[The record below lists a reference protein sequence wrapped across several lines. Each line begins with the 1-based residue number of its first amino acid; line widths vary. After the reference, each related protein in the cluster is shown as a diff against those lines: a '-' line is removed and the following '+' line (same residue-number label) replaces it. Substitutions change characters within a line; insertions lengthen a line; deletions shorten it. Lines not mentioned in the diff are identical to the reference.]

1 MLPQE
6 LLRAKRDGVE
16 LQPRDIAAFVGGI
29 TDGRVTEG
37 QVAAFAM
44 AVLWHGMTD
53 AETVALTLA
62 MRDSGSVLDWRLLGE
77 ARPVVDKHSTGGIG
91 DKTSL
96 IVAPLLA
103 ACGCAVPM
111 VSGRGLGHT
120 GGTLD
125 KMDSIPGYVS
135 QPDSGTFVRVVRE
148 TGFAIVGA
156 TADLAPADRRLYAIR
171 DVTATVESLPLITAS
186 ILSKKLA
193 EGTQSLVL
201 DVKVGS
207 GAFLPAIED
216 ARALAESLT
225 RVSAGAGVPATAL
238 LTAMD
243 QALGRAVGNALEVAE
258 CLAGLTGGPF
268 DPRLRAVT
276 MALTEAALRLAGL
289 DPALAEARLRD
300 GSAAEAFARG
310 IAALGGPAN
319 VLRHR
324 FPPAPIIRALH
335 PPRAGVVETIDAR
348 AVGLAVVELGG
359 GRTRPQDP
367 VDHRVGLSEVAGLRE
382 PAGPDRPLCLIHA
395 ADEAGYARAA
405 ARLLAAFGVGD
416 APGAMLPPIL
426 PPILP

>member
-16 LQPRDIAAFVGGI
+16 LQPADIAAFVTGI

-37 QVAAFAM
+37 QAAAFAM
-44 AVLWHGMTD
+44 AVLWRGMTD

-62 MRDSGSVLDWRLLGE
+62 MRDSGTVLDWRALGE
-77 ARPVVDKHSTGGIG
+77 TRPVVDKHSTGGIG

-111 VSGRGLGHT
+111 ISGRGLGHT

-125 KMDSIPGYVS
+125 KMDALPGYVS
-135 QPDSGTFVRVVRE
+135 QPDPETFVRVVRE

-186 ILSKKLA
+186 ILGKKLA

-243 QALGRAVGNALEVAE
+243 QALGGAVGNALEVAE
-258 CLAGLTGGPF
+258 CIAALTGGAF

-300 GSAAEAFARG
+300 GSAAEFFARG
-310 IAALGGPAN
+310 VAALGGPAD

-324 FPPAPIIRALH
+324 FPPAPIARALY
-335 PPRAGVVETIDAR
+335 PARAGVVETIDAR

-359 GRTRPQDP
+359 GRTRPQDA
-367 VDHRVGLSEVAGLRE
+367 VDHRVGLTQVAGLGE
-382 PAGPDRPLCLIHA
+382 PVGPDRPLCLVHA
-395 ADEAGYARAA
+395 AGEAGYARAA
-405 ARLLAAFGVGD
+405 ARLLAAFIVG
-416 APGAMLPPIL
+416 GAAGAIL
-426 PPILP
+426 PPVLTPL